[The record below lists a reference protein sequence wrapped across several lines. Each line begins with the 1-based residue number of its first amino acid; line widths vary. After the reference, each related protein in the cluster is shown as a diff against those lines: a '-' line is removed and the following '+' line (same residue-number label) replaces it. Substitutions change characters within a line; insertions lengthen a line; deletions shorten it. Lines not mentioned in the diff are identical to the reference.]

1 MTRDELNK
9 AYFEWMYSLVCD
21 DEPSYREL
29 FHFLHGVDFT
39 YTIDMD
45 GNRFDDGVNLR
56 YRFADESGY
65 NGRMG
70 AKYLDSRPC
79 SVLEMLLA
87 LAIRLEEHIM
97 SDPEQGDR
105 TRIWFWTMLS
115 NLELDD
121 MIDSRFDANHV
132 ENAIQKLLNREYGR
146 DGKGGLFRIKH
157 CKYDLRNVEIWYQ
170 ANWYLNGVK

>member
-1 MTRDELNK
+1 MTSDELNK
-9 AYFEWMYSLVCD
+9 AYFEWMYGLVCD
-21 DEPSYREL
+21 DVTSYQEL

-45 GNRFDDGVNLR
+45 GNRFDDGINLR
-56 YRFADESGY
+56 YRFADECGY
-65 NGRMG
+65 SEQMV
-70 AKYLDSRPC
+70 AKYLDTRPC

-97 SDPEQGDR
+97 SDPERGDR
-105 TRIWFWTMLS
+105 TRIWFWTMIS

-121 MIDSRFDANHV
+121 MIDSKFDADYV
-132 ENAIQKLLNREYGR
+132 GNAVQRLLNREYER
-146 DGKGGLFRIKH
+146 DGEGGLFRIKH
-157 CKYDLRNVEIWYQ
+157 CKYNLRNVEIWYQ

>member
-45 GNRFDDGVNLR
+45 GNRFDDGINLR

-65 NGRMG
+65 NGRMV
-70 AKYLDSRPC
+70 AKYLDSCPC

-87 LAIRLEEHIM
+87 LAIRLEV
-97 SDPEQGDR
+97 
-105 TRIWFWTMLS
+105 S
-115 NLELDD
+115 NLITDMTLKGATEEELT
-121 MIDSRFDANHV
+121 RARV
-132 ENAIQKLLNREYGR
+132 CR
-146 DGKGGLFRIKH
+146 
-157 CKYDLRNVEIWYQ
+157 
-170 ANWYLNGVK
+170 

>member
-45 GNRFDDGVNLR
+45 GNRFDDGINLR

-65 NGRMG
+65 NGRMV

-97 SDPEQGDR
+97 SDPEPVSYTHLG
-105 TRIWFWTMLS
+105 
-115 NLELDD
+115 
-121 MIDSRFDANHV
+121 
-132 ENAIQKLLNREYGR
+132 
-146 DGKGGLFRIKH
+146 
-157 CKYDLRNVEIWYQ
+157 
-170 ANWYLNGVK
+170 

>member
-45 GNRFDDGVNLR
+45 GNRFDDGINLR

-65 NGRMG
+65 NGRMV

-132 ENAIQKLLNREYGR
+132 ENAIQKLLNREYGC